1 MSTKEINPHFN
12 PDIFIKANVIN
23 FSLTN
28 EVIENQLLMMIV
40 SFEKPELESK
50 RTQLISENIMT
61 KMELNKIE
69 KDIIIQLDENEES
82 VLNNENL
89 VSLLS
94 SARLKS
100 EELIQRETN
109 IDIINN
115 KIIEAKS
122 I

>member
-61 KMELNKIE
+61 KMDLYKIE